1 MSILRSCLIA
11 ISALLMAACSEP
23 LDTGIIGSWHGKSPP
38 QSLHFR
44 SSGTVLLDDRKL
56 DRQYRGH
63 YTIDGSRLEMH
74 FDTFRRPVVREA
86 GIRGDTLTLL
96 RDAGPPEVLRR

>member
-1 MSILRSCLIA
+1 
-11 ISALLMAACSEP
+11 
-23 LDTGIIGSWHGKSPP
+23 
-38 QSLHFR
+38 
-44 SSGTVLLDDRKL
+44 
-56 DRQYRGH
+56 
-63 YTIDGSRLEMH
+63 MH